1 MVMAPI
7 SALSLSIGTIIS
19 ERAPP
24 RLAVPSAG
32 SFMASSM
39 RTMSFVR
46 KMRSRA
52 VPADGWNLPRWRTNS
67 ASPSGAPN
75 SATGSK
81 ASLSYRHKMPNFASQ
96 MRTAF
101 SSMAWKTGSS
111 ATGACR
117 GILAHSIA
125 RRQSIPC
132 RQRDDLIPMGERER
146 AARNNQRTNSSWD
159 KGFKR
164 RLDFAGVRGTQNNE
178 LLPDCSRRN
187 LHVFSVL
194 GVVQRLEHA
203 NSRRRG
209 HKLTQLLQSF
219 RPYRGSEKAYACDVT
234 ARPI

>member
-1 MVMAPI
+1 M
-7 SALSLSIGTIIS
+7 SALCQKQTFCTAANSPLFNYLVGSHLHDERHGKTELLGGLEVNHELEFGGLYDRQIARLLALENPTRVHTNLAIGICN
-19 ERAPP
+19 
-24 RLAVPSAG
+24 AG
-32 SFMASSM
+32 PVAYQ
-39 RTMSFVR
+39 T
-46 KMRSRA
+46 
-52 VPADGWNLPRWRTNS
+52 P
-67 ASPSGAPN
+67 
-75 SATGSK
+75 
-81 ASLSYRHKMPNFASQ
+81 
-96 MRTAF
+96 
-101 SSMAWKTGSS
+101 
-111 ATGACR
+111 CR